1 MKKIRRQAE
10 AFPNRFTLP
19 AEQRSLKPAGS
30 KDCERLQPAALPH
43 QSFQWEYHFPPEIID
58 GTRLLKRRVPSLL
71 RF

>member
-30 KDCERLQPAALPH
+30 KDCERLQPAAALPH
-43 QSFQWEYHFPPEIID
+43 QSFQWKYHFPP
-58 GTRLLKRRVPSLL
+58 K
-71 RF
+71 

>member
-30 KDCERLQPAALPH
+30 KDCERLQPAAALPH
-43 QSFQWEYHFPPEIID
+43 QSFQDVY
-58 GTRLLKRRVPSLL
+58 KRQLMGS
-71 RF
+71 

>member
-30 KDCERLQPAALPH
+30 KDCERRQRFPTNRF
-43 QSFQWEYHFPPEIID
+43 SGNIIPPEIID